1 MDKGKRVLLSL
12 TDITEQKKL
21 TSRLQ
26 QAQKLESIGSLSGGI
41 AHDFN
46 NLLFPI
52 IGLSELLLE
61 DLTPSS
67 PEYEKVQE
75 ILKAGNRGSQLV
87 NQILSFSRQETQKKV
102 PVRIQKVVKEVIK
115 LARSTIPADIKITQ
129 CIDPDCGLV
138 MADPTQLHQIAMNLV
153 TNAYHAVEKNTGC
166 IDIKVKAIRLDSGNL
181 IDENQS
187 PGKYA
192 VLVVADN
199 GVGISPTNL
208 EKIFDPYFTT
218 KEKGKGTGLGLSTV
232 YGIVKEHQGDI
243 KVYSEPGIGTTF
255 KVFLPLMQKTDPV
268 ESDEKVEIMETGKE
282 TILLVDDEISIV
294 RLERQMLERLGYKVT
309 ARTSSMDA
317 LEAFKSRPEKYDLVI
332 SDMNMPNMNGIQLA
346 KEIQKTRPDMPIVLC
361 TGFSERISREIT
373 KKIGIKGFLMKPVAK
388 AEMAGVV
395 RKILDEVK
403 V

>member
-1 MDKGKRVLLSL
+1 MKPFYKNILDGLPTPLAVVREDLLVSTSLLEMDKGKRVLLSL
-12 TDITEQKKL
+12 TD
-21 TSRLQ
+21 
-26 QAQKLESIGSLSGGI
+26 
-41 AHDFN
+41 
-46 NLLFPI
+46 
-52 IGLSELLLE
+52 
-61 DLTPSS
+61 
-67 PEYEKVQE
+67 
-75 ILKAGNRGSQLV
+75 
-87 NQILSFSRQETQKKV
+87 
-102 PVRIQKVVKEVIK
+102 
-115 LARSTIPADIKITQ
+115 
-129 CIDPDCGLV
+129 
-138 MADPTQLHQIAMNLV
+138 IAMNLV

-294 RLERQMLERLGYKVT
+294 RLERQMLERLGYQVN

-317 LEAFKSRPEKYDLVI
+317 LEAFKSRPEKYDLII

-346 KEIQKTRPDMPIVLC
+346 KEIQKTRLDMPIVLC